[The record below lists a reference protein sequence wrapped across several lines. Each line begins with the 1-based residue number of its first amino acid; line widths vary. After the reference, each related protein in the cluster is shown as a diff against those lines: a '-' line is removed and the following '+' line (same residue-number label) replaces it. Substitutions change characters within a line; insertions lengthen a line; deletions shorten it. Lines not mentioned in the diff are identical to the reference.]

1 MALSQRLI
9 ALNLARRNG
18 YAAPTR
24 RRNTPVV
31 QAIQPDEIPAGRDVA
46 VLAAGCFWGVE
57 EILREIPGVLET
69 TVGYTGGVS
78 VDPTYRDV
86 TRGDSGHA
94 EAIRVVFDPSRVGF
108 ADLLDTFFRLHDPT
122 TRDRQGNDVGSQY
135 RSAIFYHDPAQRV
148 AAEEA
153 KQRAERSGRWRRP
166 IVTEIVPA
174 ATFYVAEEYHQDYL
188 QKNPNGYHCHFL
200 RD

>member
-1 MALSQRLI
+1 
-9 ALNLARRNG
+9 
-18 YAAPTR
+18 
-24 RRNTPVV
+24 VV